1 MFLPLRPTLPGLA
14 SRALQCS
21 SASEGCFLGS
31 ISSQCRWHRLGL
43 HLGIH
48 TIEGGWCIPRKESA
62 GKESIRTEC
71 QDSTSVGHT
80 CICRSPHPCL
90 TALPFMGSSITLVF
104 WNETLLVM
112 LFFSSPYA
120 CKYVHME
127 VYLTFL

>member
-71 QDSTSVGHT
+71 QDSTSVGHLYLQIPTPLSHCLAIHGFKHHPCILELDLTCYVVFFPPHMPANT
-80 CICRSPHPCL
+80 CIWK
-90 TALPFMGSSITLVF
+90 SI
-104 WNETLLVM
+104 
-112 LFFSSPYA
+112 
-120 CKYVHME
+120 
-127 VYLTFL
+127 